1 MVYYESLQ
9 SAYGWT
15 VAEIDAMDAA
25 FLLEQLAAKMKAE
38 TKAAFIED
46 ILL

>member
-1 MVYYESLQ
+1 MYYESLQ

-15 VAEIDAMDAA
+15 VQDIDRQDAA

-38 TKAAFIED
+38 QPDVSIED
-46 ILL
+46 FL